1 MARMPP
7 PRKTAEL
14 TDVVNVYDSL
24 NRADALIR
32 CADALLDEA
41 ERILNQ
47 ADERLHH
54 ACTTAAGARLVHSQ

>member
-1 MARMPP
+1 
-7 PRKTAEL
+7 
-14 TDVVNVYDSL
+14 VYDSL

-54 ACTTAAGARLVHSQ
+54 TCTAAAGARLVHSQ

>member
-1 MARMPP
+1 
-7 PRKTAEL
+7 
-14 TDVVNVYDSL
+14 VYDSL